1 MAKVFPDGWRE
12 LSATGAAE
20 RELQTLALLAA
31 GLDDSYTVYHGVHWT
46 QVERGSYAIYGEID
60 FALVGPTGRV
70 LLIEQKSGLLAETAE
85 GLVKKYV
92 DKQKNVASQMARSA
106 DALHHRLRKACK
118 DQETLVDSLLYCPD
132 YTVKEPGTAG
142 IDPARIVDA
151 ANKAHLLHIVRSI
164 LPGSGEVL
172 PAKAQIHRFL
182 GDILQLV
189 PQADALVGAAQTMY
203 TRLSGGLAHWA
214 RRIECEPFRLRVS
227 GTAGSGKTQLA
238 LAVYR
243 DCVAAGGRPLY
254 VCYNRPLADHIA
266 LIAPPGGEVATYH
279 QLADRVCRARGET
292 PDFGA
297 PGAFARLEAALD
309 GYTPDAAERFDELI
323 VDEGQDFQP
332 GWADNLLRF
341 LRPAQAVAGERP
353 RGGAGGRAWWLED
366 PMQNLYG
373 RPRVPLAGWVS
384 LRSDVNYRSPK
395 DILDALNRML
405 PLEHPIEAGSPL
417 TGSEVEIASY
427 TDAGD
432 LIAKT
437 VGAITDCIRAGYKRE
452 HIAVIS
458 YRGREHSR
466 LAPFDKIGPYAL
478 RAPTGRYDLLGN
490 PVYTEGDILID
501 SVLRFKGRAAPCVVL
516 TEIDFDALDEAAVR
530 RIFVGATRATMKLTL
545 VVSEASAKVLLA
557 RLSAA

>member
-20 RELQTLALLAA
+20 RELQTLSQLAA
-31 GLDDSYTVYHGVHWT
+31 GLSDDYAVYHGVHWT
-46 QVERGSYAIYGEID
+46 QIEHGSYAIFGEID
-60 FALVGPTGRV
+60 FALVGPTGKV
-70 LLIEQKSGLLAETAE
+70 LLIEQKSGFLTETPG
-85 GLVKKYV
+85 GLVKKYA
-92 DKQKNVASQMARSA
+92 DKEKNVRSQMARST
-106 DALHHRLRKACK
+106 DALHQRLRKACR

-132 YTVKEPGTAG
+132 YAVKDPGTAG
-142 IDPARIVDA
+142 IAPERIVDA
-151 ANKAHLLHIVRSI
+151 AKKDHLMHVIRSI
-164 LPGSGEVL
+164 LPESGAVL
-172 PAKAQIHRFL
+172 PAKEKIHRFL
-182 GDILQLV
+182 GEILQLV
-189 PQADALVGAAQTMY
+189 PQADAVVGSAQTLY

-214 RRIECEPFRLRVS
+214 RKIECEPFRLRVT

-243 DCVAAGGRPLY
+243 DGVAAGRRPLY

-279 QLADRVCRARGET
+279 QLADRVCRAQGET

-297 PGAFARLEAALD
+297 PGAFARLEATLD
-309 GYTPDAAERFDELI
+309 AYAPAAAELFDELI
-323 VDEGQDFQP
+323 IDEGQDFQA

-341 LRPAQAVAGERP
+341 LRL
-353 RGGAGGRAWWLED
+353 GGRAWWLED

-373 RPRVPLAGWVS
+373 RARVPLAGWVS

-395 DILDALNRML
+395 EILDTLNRML
-405 PLEHPIEAGSPL
+405 PLQHPVEAGSPIG
-417 TGSEVEIASY
+417 GSEVEIVSY
-427 TDAGD
+427 TDTKD

-437 VGAITDCIRAGYKRE
+437 VGAVTDCIRSGFKRQ

-458 YRGREHSR
+458 YRGREHSK
-466 LAPFDKIGPYAL
+466 LAPFDKLGPYAL

-490 PVYTEGDILID
+490 PVYTEGEVLID

-516 TEIDFDALDEAAVR
+516 TEIDFETLDEAAVR

-545 VVSEASAKVLLA
+545 VVSEASAQSLLR
-557 RLSAA
+557 RLEEA